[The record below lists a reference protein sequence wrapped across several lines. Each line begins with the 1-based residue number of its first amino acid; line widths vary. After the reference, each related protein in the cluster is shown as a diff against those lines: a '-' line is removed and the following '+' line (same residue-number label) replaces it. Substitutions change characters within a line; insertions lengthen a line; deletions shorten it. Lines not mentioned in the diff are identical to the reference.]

1 MQLDTSA
8 VHELCIGQYQ
18 ANHNMTDVISALSLL
33 VHSGSDQRETL
44 LQHFYQKWHADPL
57 VLDKWFSI
65 QANSIRPDALKQVQ
79 RLKSHPDFS
88 MTNPNRVRSLIG
100 VFCSANVARF
110 HGLDGEGYRFLGDAV
125 LELDSLNPQVA
136 SRMIRL
142 MARWNRYDETRQQLI
157 RTQIQRI
164 VDKEGVSKD
173 VFEIASKS
181 LG

>member
-1 MQLDTSA
+1 
-8 VHELCIGQYQ
+8 
-18 ANHNMTDVISALSLL
+18 
-33 VHSGSDQRETL
+33 
-44 LQHFYQKWHADPL
+44 
-57 VLDKWFSI
+57 
-65 QANSIRPDALKQVQ
+65 
-79 RLKSHPDFS
+79 

-100 VFCSANVARF
+100 AFCSANVSGF
-110 HGLDGEGYRFLGDAV
+110 HAADGEGYRFLADAV